1 MDLETY
7 NNMPDSLLLREVR
20 VHVNV
25 PGFRVRTI
33 LLITTLLDAEQ
44 FTREDLADLYRQ
56 RWEAELDLRSLKVTL
71 QMDILRCKTPE
82 MVRKEI
88 YMHWLCYNLVRQII
102 MRAAQLHELAPR
114 QISFKGALQTI
125 NALRDRGV
133 NMQQN
138 DLAVEALLVAVA
150 GHRVGNRP
158 NRVEP
163 RAIKRRRKPY
173 KLLKEPR
180 NVARSRL
187 LNGG

>member
-1 MDLETY
+1 M
-7 NNMPDSLLLREVR
+7 
-20 VHVNV
+20 
-25 PGFRVRTI
+25 
-33 LLITTLLDAEQ
+33 LLITTLLDAEE
-44 FTREDLADLYRQ
+44 FSHEDLADLYRQ

-71 QMDILRCKTPE
+71 QMDILRCKTPA

-102 MRAAQLHELAPR
+102 MRSAQLHQLAPR

-125 NALRDRGV
+125 NAFRDKGLH
-133 NMQQN
+133 MQHN
-138 DLAVEALLVAVA
+138 DVAVEALLIAVA

-158 NRVEP
+158 HRVEP

-180 NVARSRL
+180 HVARRRL
-187 LNGG
+187 LNGR